1 MNKKMFIV
9 SLLVFGL
16 GMGVSAMAMATTPS
30 PSSVIRPGITPVM
43 AQCIAACEANGGKA
57 AVCWAVCVTGK

>member
-16 GMGVSAMAMATTPS
+16 GMGVSAMATTPS
-30 PSSVIRPGITPVM
+30 PTSVIRPGITPVM
-43 AQCIAACEANGGKA
+43 AQCIAACESVGGKP
-57 AVCWAVCVTGK
+57 AVCWAQCVTGK